1 MASASRKGAHRGRWR
16 KRYDVVL
23 MYCTSRN
30 EIYIAPS
37 GVQKERIEPE
47 DMFVISAE
55 TYEVIRSPP
64 PEKAL
69 RPSQCTPLF
78 FNAYRCA

>member
-1 MASASRKGAHRGRWR
+1 
-16 KRYDVVL
+16 